1 MPPCPRCAGAEVKK
15 DGTVGETQRY
25 RCRGCRRAFV
35 ARTGSPFAGHRWP
48 RAVIV
53 TAVRWYLR
61 FRLSAADV
69 RDLLAERGVDISART
84 VLHWVQKF
92 APLLA
97 RAGRRAATR
106 PGARWWC
113 DETYVRVGGKWAY
126 LYRAIDAAGQ
136 VVDVLLRARRDL
148 ASARAFFVLATYR
161 RRAAPDE
168 IVTDKHPA
176 YVRAVREEVPEAMH
190 TQSGLHRAS
199 GPDTKPIERSHVP
212 TKDRLRPMRG
222 LQSIR
227 TGQRAIEGVELAR
240 AVQRGHVAAPA
251 GAVSAAAGPHARA
264 RAAATTFTWLADS
277 LRVAA

>member
-15 DGTVGETQRY
+15 DGRIGETQRY
-25 RCRGCRRAFV
+25 RCRSCCRTFI
-35 ARTGSPFAGHRWP
+35 ARTGTPFAGHRWP
-48 RAVIV
+48 QEISV

-69 RDLLAERGVDISART
+69 RDRLAERGVDVSART
-84 VLHWVQKF
+84 VLYWVQKF

-126 LYRAIDAAGQ
+126 RYRAIEKA
-136 VVDVLLRARRDL
+136 
-148 ASARAFFVLATYR
+148 
-161 RRAAPDE
+161 
-168 IVTDKHPA
+168 
-176 YVRAVREEVPEAMH
+176 
-190 TQSGLHRAS
+190 
-199 GPDTKPIERSHVP
+199 IERSHVP
-212 TKDRLRPMRG
+212 MKDRLRPMRG
-222 LQSIR
+222 LQSVR

-240 AVQRGHVAAPA
+240 AVRRGHVTAPDTVF
-251 GAVSAAAGPHARA
+251 GDRAGPHARA
-264 RAAATTFTWLADS
+264 RATVTTCTWLADG